1 VIAPNPLVGVMFAT
15 LAAEMADPDR
25 FRRGRAYVRQHAVLD
40 LTIEPGVA
48 HGEVQGS
55 RPAPYAVTIRT
66 RGVRRGAA
74 AAAAAG
80 RANALVPRPD
90 DLGISCTCP
99 DWGAPCKH
107 GVAVL
112 LALGEELARRPD
124 ELARWRAVDGADASG
139 PDGPGDDTDDPWRDH
154 EPAAD
159 PLDAWFGRHY
169 DPVPAEPLP
178 ALPTRLRAFDG
189 ADPTTELVLTAV
201 DDARA
206 VLARAFGRR

>member
-1 VIAPNPLVGVMFAT
+1 MSTPNSLIGVMFAT

-48 HGEVQGS
+48 RGEVQGS

-112 LALGEELARRPD
+112 LSLGEELARRPA
-124 ELARWRAVDGADASG
+124 ELARWRAVDADGGADE
-139 PDGPGDDTDDPWRDH
+139 PDEPWGAP
-154 EPAAD
+154 EPPAD

-178 ALPTRLRAFDG
+178 ALPVRLRAFDG

-206 VLARAFGRR
+206 TLARAFGRRSPSP